1 MNQDRTSTITNSQL
15 KEGYKQT
22 EVGIIPED
30 WTLESIQEFANI
42 KTGPFGTLLKASEYA
57 GYSGVPL
64 ISVGEIRNGFFRITE
79 HTPFVPDVVVKRL
92 PQYVLRRGDIV
103 FGRKGAVE
111 RSALVEAEQEG
122 WFLGSDGIS
131 IRPSIKC
138 HAKYLAFQFQSHRV
152 ISWLIQNA
160 IGTTMASLNQEILS
174 KVVIPLPPTKV
185 EQEAIACTL
194 SDIDALIESLDR
206 LLTKKRQIKQGAMQE
221 LLTGKRRL
229 KGFGSKN
236 LNYRQSSMG
245 LIPDDWE
252 QIEIGS
258 FIDMLTGFPF
268 PSSGY
273 SSSGVRLLRGSNVK
287 RGVTDWAE
295 EETKYW
301 ASINHDIKQY
311 LLKDKDIVIAMDG
324 SLVGR
329 SFAMLSESDLPAV
342 LLQRVAR
349 IRSNVLDQKFLKEWI
364 CSQYF
369 TEHCDAVK
377 TVTAIPHI
385 SPDNIRSFSIIKPP
399 TIEEQIEIANI
410 LSDMDAEI
418 GSIESKLT
426 KTRQLKQGMMHELLT
441 GRIRLVES

>member
-1 MNQDRTSTITNSQL
+1 MNQDRASTITNSQL

-30 WTLESIQEFANI
+30 WTIESIQEFANI

-79 HTPFVPDVVVKRL
+79 HTPFVPEIVVRRL
-92 PQYVLRRGDIV
+92 PQYVLRKGDIV

-174 KVVIPLPPTKV
+174 KVVIPLPPTKT

-194 SDIDALIESLDR
+194 RDIDALIESLDR

-221 LLTGKRRL
+221 LLRSKDGWVEKKLSEIAEIRSGGTPSTSRYEFWDGDILWCTPTDITAL
-229 KGFGSKN
+229 KGYKYLVQTSRLITLQGLNSSSAEMIPANSVVMTSRATIGECAINRVTISTNQGFKNFVPLDGVDVEFLYYLLQTQKQNFISLCGGSTF
-236 LNYRQSSMG
+236 L
-245 LIPDDWE
+245 
-252 QIEIGS
+252 EIGK
-258 FIDMLTGFPF
+258 
-268 PSSGY
+268 
-273 SSSGVRLLRGSNVK
+273 N
-287 RGVTDWAE
+287 
-295 EETKYW
+295 
-301 ASINHDIKQY
+301 Q
-311 LLKDKDIVIAMDG
+311 
-324 SLVGR
+324 
-329 SFAMLSESDLPAV
+329 LSEFMIELP
-342 LLQRVAR
+342 
-349 IRSNVLDQKFLKEWI
+349 KEK
-364 CSQYF
+364 S
-369 TEHCDAVK
+369 
-377 TVTAIPHI
+377 
-385 SPDNIRSFSIIKPP
+385 
-399 TIEEQIEIANI
+399 EQIEIANI
-410 LSDMDAEI
+410 LSDVDAEI
-418 GSIESKLT
+418 DSISAKLT
-426 KTRQLKQGMMHELLT
+426 KTHQLKQGMMHELLT
-441 GRIRLVES
+441 GRIRLVD

>member
-1 MNQDRTSTITNSQL
+1 MNQDRASTTITNPQL

-22 EVGIIPED
+22 EVGIIPEN
-30 WTLESIQEFANI
+30 WTLESIQEFAII

-79 HTPFVPDVVVKRL
+79 HTPFVPEIVVKRL

-174 KVVIPLPPTKV
+174 KVVIPLPPTKT
-185 EQEAIACTL
+185 EQESIACTL

-221 LLTGKRRL
+221 LLTGKKRL
-229 KGFGSKN
+229 ATFNNKWEEKYLGDVAEIVMGQSPKSSCYN
-236 LNYRQSSMG
+236 NRGQGLPLIQGNADILNRQT
-245 LIPDDWE
+245 IKRIFTTE
-252 QIEIGS
+252 V
-258 FIDMLTGFPF
+258 T
-268 PSSGY
+268 
-273 SSSGVRLLRGSNVK
+273 K
-287 RGVTDWAE
+287 RG
-295 EETKYW
+295 KYG
-301 ASINHDIKQY
+301 DIIMSVRAPVGEIARAVFDACLGRGVCAIRYDNDFLYHY
-311 LLKDKDIVIAMDG
+311 LIW
-324 SLVGR
+324 R
-329 SFAMLSESDLPAV
+329 ESDWVGLSKGSTFDSVNSA
-342 LLQRVAR
+342 
-349 IRSNVLDQKFLKEWI
+349 D
-364 CSQYF
+364 
-369 TEHCDAVK
+369 
-377 TVTAIPHI
+377 
-385 SPDNIRSFSIIKPP
+385 IRSFKLFIPNEP
-399 TIEEQIEIANI
+399 QEQIEIANI

-441 GRIRLVES
+441 GRIRLVDNTPIS

>member
-1 MNQDRTSTITNSQL
+1 MNQDRSTTITHSQI

-42 KTGPFGTLLKASEYA
+42 KTGPFGTLLKASEYT

-64 ISVGEIRNGFFRITE
+64 ISVGEIRNGFFRINE
-79 HTPFVPDVVVKRL
+79 HTPFVPDIVIRRL
-92 PQYVLRRGDIV
+92 PQYVLRKGDIV

-174 KVVIPLPPTKV
+174 KVVIPLPPTKA

-221 LLTGKRRL
+221 LLRSKDGWEKKRIGDVLTIAHGRSQHEVVDENGDYPIL
-229 KGFGSKN
+229 ASGGQIGRAITYLYNKPSVLIGRKGTIDKPQYMDRPFWTVDTLFYSVIHEPNNAKY
-236 LNYRQSSMG
+236 LFYQFC
-245 LIPDDWE
+245 LIPWRE
-252 QIEIGS
+252 YNEASGVPSLNARTIESIEI
-258 FIDMLTGFPF
+258 TV
-268 PSSGY
+268 PSP
-273 SSSGVRLLRGSNVK
+273 K
-287 RGVTDWAE
+287 
-295 EETKYW
+295 
-301 ASINHDIKQY
+301 
-311 LLKDKDIVIAMDG
+311 
-324 SLVGR
+324 
-329 SFAMLSESDLPAV
+329 
-342 LLQRVAR
+342 
-349 IRSNVLDQKFLKEWI
+349 
-364 CSQYF
+364 
-369 TEHCDAVK
+369 
-377 TVTAIPHI
+377 
-385 SPDNIRSFSIIKPP
+385 
-399 TIEEQIEIANI
+399 EQIEIANI

-418 GSIESKLT
+418 GSIKSKLT

-441 GRIRLVES
+441 GRIRLVDYSQGKR

>member
-1 MNQDRTSTITNSQL
+1 MNQDRSTTITHSQI

-42 KTGPFGTLLKASEYA
+42 KTGPFGTLLKASEYT

-64 ISVGEIRNGFFRITE
+64 ISVGEIRNGFFRINE
-79 HTPFVPDVVVKRL
+79 HTPFVPDIVIRRL
-92 PQYVLRRGDIV
+92 PQYVLRKGDIV

-174 KVVIPLPPTKV
+174 KVVIPLPPTKA

-221 LLTGKRRL
+221 LLRSKDGWEKKRIGDVLTIAHGRSQHEVVDENGDYPIL
-229 KGFGSKN
+229 ASGGQIGRAITYLYNKPSVLIGRKGTIDKPQYMDRPFWTVDTLFYSVIHEPNNAKY
-236 LNYRQSSMG
+236 LFYQFC
-245 LIPDDWE
+245 LIPWRE
-252 QIEIGS
+252 YNEASGVPSLNARTIESIEI
-258 FIDMLTGFPF
+258 TV
-268 PSSGY
+268 PSP
-273 SSSGVRLLRGSNVK
+273 K
-287 RGVTDWAE
+287 
-295 EETKYW
+295 
-301 ASINHDIKQY
+301 
-311 LLKDKDIVIAMDG
+311 
-324 SLVGR
+324 
-329 SFAMLSESDLPAV
+329 
-342 LLQRVAR
+342 
-349 IRSNVLDQKFLKEWI
+349 
-364 CSQYF
+364 
-369 TEHCDAVK
+369 
-377 TVTAIPHI
+377 
-385 SPDNIRSFSIIKPP
+385 
-399 TIEEQIEIANI
+399 EQIEIANI

-441 GRIRLVES
+441 GKIRLVSHS